1 MEKIENNF
9 EILLIL
15 ARPAAGKSEIIHYL
29 KGLSDKERSQR
40 FHIGEMLIIDDFPML
55 WTWFEEDDLL
65 TKMGSPRLYTDEEG
79 YFLKTYFWD
88 LLIERMNLEYLKII
102 RDNHEINNKT
112 VILEFSRGKEHGG
125 FKSALSHLSK
135 SILEK
140 AAILYVDVSWA
151 ESLRKNRKRFN
162 PEKPDSI
169 LEHSLSDEKMIRLY
183 RDSDWDEIASI
194 SDNRIHVGSISV
206 PFVVFE
212 NEDDVTSGNTDK
224 LDQRL
229 QSVLERL
236 WKIY

>member
-1 MEKIENNF
+1 
-9 EILLIL
+9 
-15 ARPAAGKSEIIHYL
+15 
-29 KGLSDKERSQR
+29 
-40 FHIGEMLIIDDFPML
+40 
-55 WTWFEEDDLL
+55 
-65 TKMGSPRLYTDEEG
+65 
-79 YFLKTYFWD
+79 
-88 LLIERMNLEYLKII
+88 LLIERMNLEHFKII
-102 RDNHEINNKT
+102 RDNKEMYDQTI
-112 VILEFSRGKEHGG
+112 ILEFSRGKEHGG
-125 FKSALSHLSK
+125 FKSAFSHLSK